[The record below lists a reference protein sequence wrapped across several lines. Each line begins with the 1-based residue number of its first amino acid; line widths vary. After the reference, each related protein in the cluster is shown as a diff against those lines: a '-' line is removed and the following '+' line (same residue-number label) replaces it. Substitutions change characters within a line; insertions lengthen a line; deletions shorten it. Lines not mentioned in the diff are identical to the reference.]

1 MLRPR
6 TTPLALS
13 IVLPCHDEEANV
25 VAVARRAVEVGR
37 SVASDLEVLVVDD
50 GSRDATFALADALR
64 AELPELRIVQNAQNL
79 GYGGA
84 LRTGFLAATR
94 PWVFYTD
101 GDGQFDIG
109 ELPRV
114 LPLLESHDIVAG
126 YRLHRSD
133 PAPRRWNGRAWT
145 AITNL
150 ALGLSMCDVNCAF
163 KIFPR
168 ALFGQIALQ
177 STGALIDAEI
187 LCKARRLG
195 LTVAQVGVSHR
206 PREAGVQ
213 TGGQP
218 RVIGRALLE
227 LAELM
232 VEAGP
237 EASHDDWLAEPA
249 E

>member
-1 MLRPR
+1 M
-6 TTPLALS
+6 
-13 IVLPCHDEEANV
+13 LPCHDEEANV

-37 SVASDLEVLVVDD
+37 AVAVDLEVIVVDD
-50 GSRDATFALADALR
+50 GSQDGTLALAEGLG
-64 AELPELRIVQNAQNL
+64 AELPELRVVHNPHNL

-84 LRTGFLAATR
+84 LRSGFLAATR

-101 GDGQFDIG
+101 GDGQFDLG
-109 ELPRV
+109 ELPRL
-114 LPLLESHDIVAG
+114 LPLLQSHDIVVG
-126 YRLHRSD
+126 YRRRRSD

-150 ALGLSMCDVNCAF
+150 TLGLSMRDVNCAF

-168 ALFGQIALQ
+168 ALFAQIALR

-187 LCKARRLG
+187 LCRARRLG
-195 LTVAQVGVSHR
+195 LTIAQVGVSHR
-206 PREAGVQ
+206 AREAGVQ
-213 TGGQP
+213 TGGNP

-232 VEAGP
+232 IEAGREP
-237 EASHDDWLAEPA
+237 ELDGWLVEPA